1 MVQPGNSDRTGCVAD
16 LAVSSLPPPP
26 AEAGDET
33 RKLLASAQLSAVA
46 GSSLTPG
53 PMVELSDTFLMKVPL
68 APLGLARLIALTRAL
83 TLAVI
88 ASSLNEALPT
98 PA

>member
-1 MVQPGNSDRTGCVAD
+1 
-16 LAVSSLPPPP
+16 
-26 AEAGDET
+26 
-33 RKLLASAQLSAVA
+33 LSAVA

-53 PMVELSDTFLMKVPL
+53 PMVELIDTFLMKVPL
-68 APLGLARLIALTRAL
+68 APLGLARLIADTRAL